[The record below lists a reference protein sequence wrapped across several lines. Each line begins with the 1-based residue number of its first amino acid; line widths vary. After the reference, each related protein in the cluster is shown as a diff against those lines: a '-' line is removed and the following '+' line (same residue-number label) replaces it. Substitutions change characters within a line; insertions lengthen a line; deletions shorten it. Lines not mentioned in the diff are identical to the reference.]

1 MNEVFAQQFDSVI
14 SLKRSSHEDKDP
26 CLVAIFIHSSSV
38 HVDKENRDMPIRT
51 SLVLGRDFASINQN
65 ATSIWLP

>member
-1 MNEVFAQQFDSVI
+1 MGKSDI
-14 SLKRSSHEDKDP
+14 SPLKRSSHEDRDP

-65 ATSIWLP
+65 ATSI